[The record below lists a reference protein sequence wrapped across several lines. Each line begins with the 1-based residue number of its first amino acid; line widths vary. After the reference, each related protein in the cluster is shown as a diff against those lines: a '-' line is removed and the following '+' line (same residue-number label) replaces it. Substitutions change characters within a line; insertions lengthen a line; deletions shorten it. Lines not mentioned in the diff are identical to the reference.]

1 MNAPGL
7 DASAREQIL
16 HRDVLP
22 LCFPD
27 APAPQAP
34 SFVLVAGQPGA
45 GRSRASS
52 RLVRDAGTDLAVLNP
67 DDLRT
72 FHPGS
77 LDLQTGADPAASAAL
92 AEAVAGWVS
101 ACIRYAREHHRSVA
115 LEGTFANTEAAAGT
129 AQRFAAE
136 GFTTRVVVVGSRRAE
151 SLLSV
156 TSGYLSDVRANRSA
170 VLTSRQV
177 HDEAFGATRRLVASV
192 EGSVWVDR
200 VTVVGRD
207 GSPVFDAS
215 RGDGSGFEGATAA
228 LAAAHS
234 SRMGRFDATQWLSE
248 LHHITDFAATRRGL
262 AADVTELLV
271 DLHETS
277 LREVIPQLHVPAG
290 GKFATAMEQ
299 KTVATLVALRKTL
312 PLTPA
317 PTVDL
322 AAPVVVPAGPERAG
336 PSR

>member
-7 DASAREQIL
+7 DTTAREQIL
-16 HRDVLP
+16 HRDILP
-22 LCFPD
+22 LYFPD
-27 APAPQAP
+27 ARAPQAP

-52 RLVRDAGTDLAVLNP
+52 RLLRDTGADLAVLNS
-67 DDLRT
+67 DDLRA

-77 LDLQTGADPAASAAL
+77 LDPQTDADPGSAAL

-101 ACIRYAREHHRSVA
+101 SCIRYAREHRRSVA

-156 TSGYLSDVRANRSA
+156 TSGYLSDVRANRPA

-177 HDEAFGATRRLVASV
+177 HDDALEATRRLVASV
-192 EGSVWVDR
+192 EDSAWVDR
-200 VTVVGRD
+200 LTVVGRD

-215 RGDGSGFEGATAA
+215 RSDGAGFEGASAALTAA
-228 LAAAHS
+228 HAA
-234 SRMGRFDATQWLSE
+234 RMGRFDAAQWLSE
-248 LHHITDFAATRRGL
+248 LHHVTDFAATRRGL
-262 AADVTELLV
+262 AADITELLV

-299 KTVATLVALRKTL
+299 KTVATLVPLRKTL
-312 PLTPA
+312 PLTPT

-322 AAPVVVPAGPERAG
+322 AAPVVVPAGPERGG